1 MIWVLALLACAGN
14 EPPVRQGGA
23 EGQDPSTTHDTAT
36 SDSGGSDSG
45 GSDSGDAELG
55 PCPVDMVLVGA
66 ACVDVAE
73 GALEVRDDAGGWLA
87 GSPYE
92 VVDGQEVRAV
102 VALGSVPQAYISGE
116 EAAVACEASGKRL
129 CTSDE
134 WLLACQGT
142 EGRTFPYGDTHDPE
156 ACNDSYEGGHPVVD
170 YFGTSEGIWDAEHM
184 NDPGINQQ
192 DGTVAVGGAHTDCV
206 TPEGVFDLHGNL
218 HEWVAD
224 ADGVFRGGFYADAE
238 INGTGC
244 SYRTSAHTASYHDYS
259 TGFRCCADPS

>member
-1 MIWVLALLACAGN
+1 MIWVWALLGCAGSD
-14 EPPVRQGGA
+14 PTIRRGA
-23 EGQDPSTTHDTAT
+23 ADGRDQPGSTDTAV
-36 SDSGGSDSG
+36 SDSGGTDSGSGDSG
-45 GSDSGDAELG
+45 GGDPG
-55 PCPVDMVLVGA
+55 PCPVDMVLVDT

-73 GALEVRDDAGGWLA
+73 GGLEVRDDDGSWMA
-87 GSPYE
+87 GSPYLL
-92 VVDGQEVRAV
+92 VDDQEVRAV

-134 WLLACQGT
+134 WLLACQGA
-142 EGRTFPYGDTHDPE
+142 EGRVFPYGDTHDPT
-156 ACNDSYEGGHPVVD
+156 ACNDSYAGGHPVVD

-192 DGTVAVGGAHTDCV
+192 EGTVAAGGAHVDCV

-218 HEWVAD
+218 HEWVSD
-224 ADGVFRGGFYADAE
+224 AEGVFRGGFYADAE
-238 INGTGC
+238 INGVGC
-244 SYRTSAHTASYHDYS
+244 SYRTSAHTATYHDYS